1 MHRAAFGPWRMGGRG
16 SLMLGRLFPLAWPS
30 PEPPRGVGCS
40 ECLSCPRS
48 SEASSW
54 DAGQCSPLFLSSW
67 FLQGAR
73 GSTAAS
79 TVLQAP
85 RGRTERECV
94 RPQSQPETG
103 EVAPPRTSEVGSS
116 HPQEGGAGCR
126 PPVPPPG
133 GLRVSPLPPLSFPP
147 PRGGQP
153 WQATC
158 GRRAGLSFHQC
169 RCHISCASE
178 PTATSE
184 PFLTLLNKAP
194 GGHYHPART
203 DLSA

>member
-1 MHRAAFGPWRMGGRG
+1 
-16 SLMLGRLFPLAWPS
+16 MLGRLFPLAWSS

-40 ECLSCPRS
+40 EGLSCPWS

-116 HPQEGGAGCR
+116 ASAGGGRWVPPTSPTTWRPAGFSPPTAFISSTPGR
-126 PPVPPPG
+126 AALAGHLWAQGRAQLPPVQM
-133 GLRVSPLPPLSFPP
+133 S
-147 PRGGQP
+147 
-153 WQATC
+153 
-158 GRRAGLSFHQC
+158 HQLC
-169 RCHISCASE
+169 
-178 PTATSE
+178 
-184 PFLTLLNKAP
+184 L
-194 GGHYHPART
+194 
-203 DLSA
+203 